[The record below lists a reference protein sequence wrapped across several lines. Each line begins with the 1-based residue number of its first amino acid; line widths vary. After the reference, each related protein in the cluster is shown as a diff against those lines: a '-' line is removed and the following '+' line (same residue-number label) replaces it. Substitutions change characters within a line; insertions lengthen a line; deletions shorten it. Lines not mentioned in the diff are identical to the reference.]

1 MNPIIETS
9 PELKLSVKQIEN
21 LQTELEQ
28 YTALY
33 RPMFSRREQKE
44 HYETYLKG
52 LMLTLPN
59 KSVETMI
66 LNLKGDD
73 PNEIRNLQHFMSEGR
88 WAD

>member
-52 LMLTLPN
+52 WLMLRTSASN
-59 KSVETMI
+59 QKR
-66 LNLKGDD
+66 
-73 PNEIRNLQHFMSEGR
+73 NERG
-88 WAD
+88 